1 MKIKNLIFLTLLP
14 ITEVIYAG
22 VILSTVNNH
31 PEVVIERAIWKEQ
44 GHIISIEKAKNNI
57 RVKFKSESN
66 FPLGIDITDS
76 GYRISSEN
84 SFTTDLELSVNKVL
98 YDFGKSELREG
109 SEKSKSKV
117 LRLKY
122 SEKKELILLK
132 LIKKI
137 NKYHESEQK
146 IEIMK
151 RNKGNILKT
160 KRKIDLRD
168 QAGIESQEV
177 VRGAK
182 AELESQTIELESEII
197 RKARI
202 FSSISEEYGIK
213 KYKIY
218 SIIEKLT
225 KKKSLLLVRVKSL
238 IKENIISKSSERSI
252 SILNNTIESKDLII
266 KSIDANFYPEITGN
280 LTGNLYDISS
290 GLNEYRLFTGF
301 KTTFE
306 LYDGGESELRKKQI
320 EEQKKIEM
328 AKFLLLQREN
338 RLEIADIK
346 SEILIL
352 GSRMEEMSNRLE
364 GKIKS
369 LSEYKEKLLVLGG
382 SYLEVINK
390 EISIARLQKE
400 LVSIRIEYETNHYR
414 LLEKKDLLLKEFEG
428 RGKNDR

>member
-1 MKIKNLIFLTLLP
+1 MKLKKLIILMLLP
-14 ITEVIYAG
+14 ISEVISAG

-31 PEVVIERAIWKEQ
+31 PEVVIDKSIWKEQ
-44 GHIISIEKAKNNI
+44 GYIISIEKAKNNF
-57 RVKFKSESN
+57 RVNFKSESN
-66 FPLGIDITDS
+66 LPIGVDITEN
-76 GYRISSEN
+76 GYRVSSEKN
-84 SFTTDLELSVNKVL
+84 FATDLELSVNKVL
-98 YDFGKSELREG
+98 YDFGKSELRES
-109 SEKSKSKV
+109 SEISRSKV

-122 SEKKELILLK
+122 SEKKEIILLN

-137 NKYHESEQK
+137 NKYHESDQK
-146 IEIMK
+146 IEIMNN
-151 RNKGNILKT
+151 NKINILKA
-160 KRKIDLRD
+160 KKKIDLRD

-225 KKKSLLLVRVKSL
+225 KKKSMLLVKVKSI

-252 SILNNTIESKDLII
+252 SILNNTIESKDFII

-280 LTGNLYDISS
+280 LTGNLYDIAS
-290 GLNEYRLFTGF
+290 GLNEYRLFTGL

-352 GSRMEEMSNRLE
+352 GSRMEEMSSRLE

-414 LLEKKDLLLKEFEG
+414 LLEKKDLLLKEFEE
-428 RGKNDR
+428 RERNEK